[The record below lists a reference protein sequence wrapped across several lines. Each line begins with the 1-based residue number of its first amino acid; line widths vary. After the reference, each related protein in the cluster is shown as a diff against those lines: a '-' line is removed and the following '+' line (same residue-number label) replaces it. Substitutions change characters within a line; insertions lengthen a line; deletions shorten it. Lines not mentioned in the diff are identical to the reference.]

1 MGQVDA
7 LKMVDHLR
15 TRLVDLAVSENHV
28 RDRKLSDA
36 MRKVWEGLGEDGG
49 LVSELWVEGVFTPEL
64 SEDSLQKLSEEGLFP
79 LDLCLHLNDRDVFP
93 ADRWLYNH
101 QSESLR
107 RAFAAEEGEKPAFVI
122 TAGTG
127 LGKTEAFLLPMLS
140 DLWATPRS
148 QEEGGMRCLILYPM
162 NALIADQIDRIYQWL
177 QGQDRLTVFHFT
189 SETPENARQAN
200 QRGEHEWEP
209 CRMRTREEARG
220 RESHDGKPIKESL
233 GNVPDI
239 VITNYSMLEY
249 MLCRPQDSR
258 FFGPDLRCII
268 LDEAHLY
275 SGTLAAEIMML
286 LRRVRERCGVS
297 PSDILHVATSATL
310 GGDKEDLRKFASSL
324 FSTDKSKTIVLRGQ
338 HADPDTNPDFEDSE
352 SPPQQ
357 PAMAAEIAQYAS
369 SDLQTLT
376 ADSELIEDSQ
386 ETVNRLHEVAG
397 RLVCGTT
404 ADQAQ
409 REHPATPACFL
420 HASLKRAP
428 LIRKIAEILA
438 TEKGNAL
445 SLNDLAGKLFPGET
459 GNEERNAAIAL
470 LRLAASARFRSS
482 DLPLVPHRLH
492 FLFRAPEGLSVC
504 LNSGCS
510 GPQEHRLEGV
520 GCMQPLGD
528 RCHYCECVLLPVHR
542 CEDCGDWALEVH
554 ENQGTST
561 LEPGYYA
568 EFSKRRTYYLLG
580 RPEGHS
586 SQEVVVD
593 PLNGEFLGHG
603 AAGTSLWKAPY
614 RSNNPQVQQ
623 CPTCSS
629 SWTSVEGEDEPEWR
643 RTCRSLVEGRPFAMS
658 VTAETVLSDLPPY
671 QAASRNW
678 KPAEGRRLL
687 CFSDSRSAAAR
698 LGPLLTQQHE
708 MRVIRAAMVR
718 CVDEL
723 TPAGTTGY
731 LSSEVKRLEE
741 QLEDIKER
749 LEDEVD
755 SMDAGLKQLLERELA
770 EKRVKL
776 QQSKTGTSFTDYA
789 ALVAQR
795 EEMLQILDRDTAGH
809 HNAGRYGQLDWKK
822 NAEKVRGHVEGIIAK
837 ELGQS
842 FKKRIS
848 VESVGLLEII
858 YPGIEKLGVPAV
870 VEEKLPPE
878 ARQRIAEIWP
888 DFVAL
893 LLDIARQEGCIDWSQ
908 ETPGREWLEENPLTG
923 RWLTR
928 LRGGWSATRFVGAR
942 PQQLR
947 RTFAENVLRAAG
959 CVNEDLDVLGE
970 QILCGIFDQLF
981 QLAGDG
987 PSQLVWLERVAH
999 HQTGHE
1005 EDDKAVRILL
1015 DRLSVRAPAQLYR
1028 CKATG
1033 TVWTHSALGWVPI
1046 KGCLGELRTISPEQM
1061 DQDVR
1066 WGRARRDFKESSI
1079 LSQGLWAEEHSGQLS
1094 PQENRR
1100 LQDLFKSGVRNILS
1114 STTTMEL
1121 GIDIGGL
1128 NGVLLGNVPPG
1139 PANHRQRAGRAGR
1152 RSDGSAVVITHAR
1165 DSEYERE
1172 VFHRFGEF
1180 LERDLRKP
1188 TVFVDRNRIIG
1199 RHLHAVLLSE
1209 FLRSRQPPRT
1219 GTMHAYGRM
1228 GTFCGVNNFPGRWN
1242 HSSEPKPVWL
1252 PSGASIANQFREFLS
1267 QLKTDGGEF
1276 QNRFSSLANRTH
1288 LHLADPDSWFEFVT
1302 SAVNVFGG
1310 AIEDW
1315 GKEII
1320 QLREAWDEVP
1330 ARPET
1335 DVGREMAKANAIRH
1349 MVRALCQI
1357 TVIEW
1362 LAGRRFL
1369 PRYGFPIN
1377 LQRLTVRKA
1386 IEEGS
1391 SDHSEPD
1398 ERYRLERSSL
1408 LALSEYVP
1416 GSRVLVG
1423 GRVATSRGL
1432 RKHWTDSNLNEAL
1445 GLQYF
1450 SLECQEGHIYVHQSP
1465 DETCPKC
1472 SNTPSRA
1479 QQLVFPRFGYTTAG
1493 WDKMPLGTDLERI
1506 GVQSVCPTAFTEE
1519 TEGEAIENFAGVS
1532 GARIIYRNEADLLVR
1547 NQGNGCGFA
1556 ICTRCGFSMI
1566 EDEYGKGR
1574 MNLPGNFAKHASVFS
1589 SKPNS
1594 FCWKKADQTPPVL
1607 RNKVLA
1613 ARELTDM
1620 ALLEWPGT
1628 HSGIRDGVYS
1638 FGRALLLAGARC
1650 LELDERELGMELMPL
1665 HRGDLG
1671 IVIYDTSPG
1680 GAGHCRE
1687 LINLG
1692 KDWIKATRRILY
1704 VDEKHHSRCE
1714 RACLDCILDFS
1725 GQYLAN
1731 RLNRLDAL
1739 ALLDGVFSG
1748 DHV

>member
-28 RDRKLSDA
+28 RDSNLSDA
-36 MRKVWEGLGEDGG
+36 MRKIWEGLGEDGG
-49 LVSELWVEGVFTPEL
+49 LVSELWVEGVFTPEF
-64 SEDSLQKLSEEGLFP
+64 SKDSLRKLSEKGLFP
-79 LDLCLHLNDRDVFP
+79 TELCLHLDDRDVFP
-93 ADRWLYNH
+93 ADRRLYNH

-107 RAFAAEEGEKPAFVI
+107 ISLAAKEREKPALVI

-140 DLWATPRS
+140 DLWVR
-148 QEEGGMRCLILYPM
+148 QKRQNEGGMRCLILYPM
-162 NALIADQIDRIYQWL
+162 NALIADQVDRIYRWL

-189 SETPENARQAN
+189 SETPENAQKAN
-200 QRGEHEWEP
+200 RRGEKEWES
-209 CRMRTREEARG
+209 CRIRTREEARG
-220 RESHDGKPIKESL
+220 FESHDGKPIRKEPFGS
-233 GNVPDI
+233 VPDI

-310 GGDKEDLRKFASSL
+310 GGDEEDLREFASSL
-324 FSTDKSKTIVLRGQ
+324 FSTDKSKTIVVRGRY
-338 HADPDTNPDFEDSE
+338 ANPDFEDSE
-352 SPPQQ
+352 CPPEQ
-357 PAMAAEIAQYAS
+357 PATAAEIAQHAS
-369 SDLQTLT
+369 SDFQTLT
-376 ADSELIEDSQ
+376 TDSELIEGSQ

-397 RLVCGTT
+397 RFVCGTT

-409 REHPATPACFL
+409 REHSTTPARFL
-420 HASLKRAP
+420 YASLKRAP
-428 LIRKIAEILA
+428 LIREITEILA
-438 TEKGNAL
+438 TEKGSAL
-445 SLNDLAGKLFPGET
+445 SLNDLAGRLFPGET
-459 GNEERNAAIAL
+459 GNEERNATIAL
-470 LRLAASARFRSS
+470 LRFAASARLHGS

-510 GPQEHRLEGV
+510 GPQDRHLKGV
-520 GCMQPLGD
+520 GCLQSLGD
-528 RCHYCECVLLPVHR
+528 RCRYCKCILLPVHR
-542 CEDCGDWALEVH
+542 CENCGDWALEAY
-554 ENQGTST
+554 ENQGKFT

-568 EFSKRRTYYLLG
+568 ESDEKRIYYLLNCS
-580 RPEGHS
+580 EGHNL
-586 SQEVVVD
+586 QEVVVD
-593 PLNGEFLGHG
+593 PLKGEFLGHG
-603 AAGTSLWKAPY
+603 ATGTSLWKAPH
-614 RSNNPQVQQ
+614 RTEDQRIQQ

-629 SWTSVEGEDEPEWR
+629 SWTSVDGEDQPEWM
-643 RTCRSLVEGRPFAMS
+643 RTCRSLVEGRPFVMS

-687 CFSDSRSAAAR
+687 CFSDSRAAAAR

-708 MRVIRAAMVR
+708 MRVIRAAMAR
-718 CVDEL
+718 CADQL
-723 TPAGTTGY
+723 TTEGNTGY

-741 QLEDIKER
+741 LLES
-749 LEDEVD
+749 LAD
-755 SMDAGLKQLLERELA
+755 SKDVLLKQNVERERD

-776 QQSKTGTSFTDYA
+776 QQSRIGTSFTDYA
-789 ALVAQR
+789 AIVAKR
-795 EEMLQILDRDTAGH
+795 GEILQVLNRDTAER
-809 HNAGRYGQLDWKK
+809 HNAERYGQSDWKK
-822 NAEKVRGHVEGIIAK
+822 NAEKVREHIEAIIAG
-837 ELGQS
+837 ELGQALGQAL
-842 FKKRIS
+842 KKRVS

-858 YPGIEKLGVPAV
+858 YPGIEKLGVPHII
-870 VEEKLPPE
+870 EEKLPRE
-878 ARQRIAEIWP
+878 VRQKIAEIWP

-893 LLDIARQEGCIDWSQ
+893 LLDTVRQDGCIDWSQ
-908 ETPGREWLEENPLTG
+908 EMPSRKWLGENPLTG
-923 RWLTR
+923 RWMTR
-928 LRGGWSATRFVGAR
+928 RRGGWGAMRFVGTTR
-942 PQQLR
+942 RQLR
-947 RTFAENVLRAAG
+947 RIFAENMLRDAG
-959 CVNEDLDVLGE
+959 CVEKDLDVLGE
-970 QILCGIFDQLF
+970 EVLCGVFDQLF
-981 QLAGDG
+981 QLTGSG
-987 PSQLVWLERVAH
+987 SSQLAWLEREAN

-1005 EDDKAVRILL
+1005 EDDKAIRILM
-1015 DRLSVRAPAQLYR
+1015 DRLSVRVPAELYR
-1028 CKATG
+1028 CETTG
-1033 TVWTHSALGWVPI
+1033 TVWNHSALGWVPI
-1046 KGCLGELRTISPEQM
+1046 RGCIGKLQTVSSEQM

-1066 WGRARRDFKESSI
+1066 WGRARREFKESSI
-1079 LSQGLWAEEHSGQLS
+1079 LSQGLWAEEHSAQLS

-1100 LQDLFKSGVRNILS
+1100 LQDLFKCGLRNILS

-1165 DSEYERE
+1165 DSEYDRE
-1172 VFHRFGEF
+1172 VFYRFGEF
-1180 LERDLRKP
+1180 LERDLKKP
-1188 TVFVDRNRIIG
+1188 TVFADRNRIIG

-1219 GTMHAYGRM
+1219 GTMHAYGTM
-1228 GTFCGVNNFPGRWN
+1228 GSFCGISNFPDRWK
-1242 HSSEPKPVWL
+1242 HKSDPKPSWL
-1252 PSGASIANQFREFLS
+1252 QPGVSIAGQFREFLEC
-1267 QLKTDGGEF
+1267 LKTEGGEL
-1276 QNRFSSLANRTH
+1276 QDRLSSLTKRTRLNLAN
-1288 LHLADPDSWFEFVT
+1288 PDRWSEFVA
-1302 SAVNVFGG
+1302 SATEIFGD
-1310 AIEDW
+1310 AIGDW
-1315 GKEII
+1315 EKEMK
-1320 QLREAWDEVP
+1320 QLREAWEEIP
-1330 ARPET
+1330 ERPKRGDIE
-1335 DVGREMAKANAIRH
+1335 REMAKANAIH
-1349 MVRALCQI
+1349 YMVVSLCRI

-1377 LQRLTVRKA
+1377 LQRLTIRKG
-1386 IEEGS
+1386 IEEGPGDS
-1391 SDHSEPD
+1391 SEPN

-1408 LALSEYVP
+1408 LALKEYVP

-1450 SLECQEGHIYVHQSP
+1450 LLECSQEHIYINQSP
-1465 DETCPKC
+1465 DETCPRC
-1472 SNTPSRA
+1472 SGIPTRT

-1493 WDKMPLGTDLERI
+1493 WDKMPLGTNLERI
-1506 GVQSVCPTAFTEE
+1506 GAQSVCPTAFTEE
-1519 TEGEAIENFAGVS
+1519 TEGEATENFAGVF
-1532 GARIIYRNEADLLVR
+1532 GARIIYRDEADLLVK
-1547 NQGNGCGFA
+1547 NQGDGFGFA
-1556 ICTRCGFSMI
+1556 ICTRCGFAAS
-1566 EDEYGKGR
+1566 EREYGEGR
-1574 MNLPGNFAKHASVFS
+1574 MRLPQNFITHASIFS

-1594 FCWKKADQTPPVL
+1594 FCWEKGEEGSPVL
-1607 RNKVLA
+1607 RNRVLA
-1613 ARELTDM
+1613 AREMTDM
-1620 ALLEWPGT
+1620 ALLEWPGA
-1628 HSGIRDGVYS
+1628 HLGVRDGVYS

-1665 HRGDLG
+1665 HEGNLG

-1680 GAGHCRE
+1680 GAGHCQE

-1692 KDWIKATRRILY
+1692 RDWIEATRRILY
-1704 VDEKHHSRCE
+1704 VDEKHHSLCA

-1725 GQYLAN
+1725 GQYSAN

-1739 ALLDGVFSG
+1739 AILDEVFPG
-1748 DHV
+1748 EYI